1 VAEVRDDTLADLLA
15 LSRTH
20 AGEAARRTATAWS
33 DEAST
38 RDLVADDPRLWS
50 TSPAFEAT
58 LRTRLEEWISG
69 IADDVQRTG
78 GPKKLLA
85 RGASVGVNAAGIGVM
100 LATFAHTGGLT
111 GTEVGVAAATGFLNQ
126 KLLEALFGEAALV
139 EMIQR
144 ARANLATAISAS
156 FDEELARYE
165 RLVPQGDALR
175 SLAGELRAA
184 ARDVEQLQP
193 PDAFAASPAP

>member
-1 VAEVRDDTLADLLA
+1 MVHSE
-15 LSRTH
+15 
-20 AGEAARRTATAWS
+20 
-33 DEAST
+33 
-38 RDLVADDPRLWS
+38 PRYFWT
-50 TSPAFEAT
+50 TSVGFEAT

-144 ARANLATAISAS
+144 ARANLAAAISAS

-165 RLVPQGDALR
+165 RLVPDGDSLR
-175 SLAGELRAA
+175 TLAVELRAA
-184 ARDVEQLQP
+184 AKDVAELQP
-193 PDAFAASPAP
+193 PDAFEADARVAILIERGGSTDASPAGPYA